1 MKPLVL
7 VTAPVGTRSGYGSH
21 SRDIVRSLIALD
33 RFDIHVWPVRWG
45 GTPQNALDEKNPK
58 DIPIIQRIQSQPKLD
73 RQPDIHFHIVVP
85 NEFQAH
91 GRFNIGITAG
101 LETTNCPGEWIEG
114 LNRMNLNIVPANFVR
129 NSIEKS
135 TFDRLDERTR
145 QKIGEVRNE
154 RPIEV
159 LFEGSDTEIY
169 KPTNEFSKDLVD
181 ELKGIEEDWCFLFVG
196 HWLGGPLGHDRK
208 DVGMLVKT
216 FLSTFK
222 GQKKKPALILKTS
235 SATPSIID
243 REEILKK
250 INDIKSTV
258 SGKDLPNIYVLHG
271 DLDDEEMNGLYN
283 HPKVKAAVSF
293 THGEGFGRPL
303 LEAALSGKPV
313 IAPNWSGHMDFL
325 DSDAILLPGSL
336 NDVRP
341 ESFPQNM
348 YVEGSK
354 WFTVN
359 YNYASKVLQGVFND
373 YDKHLVKA
381 KKLSIKN
388 QTRFSLDAMTKKLG
402 DLLDKYLPVLDTP
415 AEQVKLNLPK
425 LKKSSGS
432 GPPKS
437 PPKMELPK
445 LKKG

>member
-1 MKPLVL
+1 M
-7 VTAPVGTRSGYGSH
+7 A
-21 SRDIVRSLIALD
+21 
-33 RFDIHVWPVRWG
+33 
-45 GTPQNALDEKNPK
+45 
-58 DIPIIQRIQSQPKLD
+58 
-73 RQPDIHFHIVVP
+73 
-85 NEFQAH
+85 
-91 GRFNIGITAG
+91 
-101 LETTNCPGEWIEG
+101 
-114 LNRMNLNIVPANFVR
+114 
-129 NSIEKS
+129 
-135 TFDRLDERTR
+135 
-145 QKIGEVRNE
+145 
-154 RPIEV
+154 
-159 LFEGSDTEIY
+159 
-169 KPTNEFSKDLVD
+169 
-181 ELKGIEEDWCFLFVG
+181 
-196 HWLGGPLGHDRK
+196 
-208 DVGMLVKT
+208 
-216 FLSTFK
+216 
-222 GQKKKPALILKTS
+222 
-235 SATPSIID
+235 
-243 REEILKK
+243 
-250 INDIKSTV
+250 
-258 SGKDLPNIYVLHG
+258 
-271 DLDDEEMNGLYN
+271 
-283 HPKVKAAVSF
+283 
-293 THGEGFGRPL
+293 
-303 LEAALSGKPV
+303 
-313 IAPNWSGHMDFL
+313 FL